1 MMLLVKDDG
10 RSVAAAADDERVAA
24 SRFSV
29 RVMRMANMVSFV
41 VLFDDGDGWVY
52 VSAFV
57 LSYVSRHIFWIFQRL
72 LSL

>member
-41 VLFDDGDGWVY
+41 MLFDEVMG
-52 VSAFV
+52 V
-57 LSYVSRHIFWIFQRL
+57 LL
-72 LSL
+72 